1 MKGCYSSFVRGEII
15 VGVLLGPSV
24 FGLIEA
30 TDTLATFNTIFK
42 EHEYNGCKSFKIV
55 IKGGTTITGIAIS
68 FSLLN

>member
-30 TDTLATFNTIFK
+30 TDTLATYSTIFK
-42 EHEYNGCKSFKIV
+42 EKYDGCKSVKIV